1 MKLGDPLTAAAM
13 SRSKDLIE
21 WLGMS
26 VVLASDHTGDIWQV
40 VEANRFNQK
49 TVLVIECRGEQRTVL
64 QNQVLRMTI
73 QKAAKRFGRI
83 DRRWEQIRRIV
94 GAKTCER
101 EKLLDRAKGTIQATQ
116 DERGRRWKGK
126 KSVSKHKEK

>member
-26 VVLASDHTGDIWQV
+26 VVLAGDHVGSIWQV
-40 VEANRFNQK
+40 TGAFKQGASI
-49 TVLVIECRGEQRTVL
+49 VLVIECDGKQRIVF
-64 QNQVLRMTI
+64 QRHVLRMTI
-73 QKAAKRFGRI
+73 QRAAKRFGRI
-83 DRRWEQIRRIV
+83 DSRWEQIRRIV